1 MKCIDFDKEF
11 QRYMTVWLKDHK
23 KEYKNYDEVEAR
35 MPEIYEAWLAA
46 PLDWLGNKCPG
57 EYFDQFDNPRM
68 LVNHMEDY
76 IKQRV
81 SVPDML
87 MNRITDLGKDSEQP
101 LFDLLCKERAGI
113 EAKMLAITMLRELGS
128 TLPVNT
134 YIEWIKNT
142 GDGEDEL
149 AENALESLD
158 SLGEQAADKM
168 RAALPDATGSGK
180 ECFCSL
186 LCHYDDPDETVYG
199 TIMSLLDAHPEKC
212 AVLADYLGKLGNEKA
227 LEKLKAIA
235 GSEETGYLDYIEL
248 RSAIE
253 MLGGDCPEREFD
265 ANDPDYDA
273 LRGME

>member
-11 QRYMTVWLKDHK
+11 QRYMTVWLKEHK
-23 KEYKNYDEVEAR
+23 GEYKNYDEVEER
-35 MPEIYEAWLAA
+35 MPEIYEGWLET

-57 EYFDQFDNPRM
+57 AYFEQFDNARM
-68 LVNHMEDY
+68 LVRHMEDY
-76 IKQRV
+76 IKQRIA
-81 SVPDML
+81 VPDML
-87 MNRITDLGKDSEQP
+87 MNRITDLGRDSEQP
-101 LFDLLCKERAGI
+101 LFDLLCKETAGI
-113 EAKMLAITMLRELGS
+113 EAKMSAITMLRELGS
-128 TLPVNT
+128 ELPVDM
-134 YIEWIKNT
+134 YIGWVRNT

-158 SLGEQAADKM
+158 SLGEIPVEKM
-168 RAALPDATGSGK
+168 RAALADATPGGK
-180 ECFCSL
+180 ESFCSL
-186 LCHYDDPDETVYG
+186 LCHYEDPDETVFG
-199 TIMSLLDAHPEKC
+199 ILMDLLNAHPERC

-227 LEKLKAIA
+227 LDRLKALA
-235 GSEETGYLDYIEL
+235 ASEETGYLDYIEL